1 MTALVAL
8 CERVAHASLSPA
20 AHLVSGALQFLPPTR
35 MLLAAALLF
44 GKLPELSVAL
54 ALERANAASGDD
66 ERHARA
72 RGGGS
77 QVDFSEIDDGLHAA
91 GSGVRLRDFQAD
103 VQFKA
108 VVPHQR
114 TGPLKLGKGEWQDQR
129 RAATAHW
136 QDDAPLLNAHGLGG
150 PMDGVEALRAPGIL
164 HAHLRMLPA
173 QLACCLNRAC
183 TDWLCR
189 AKRPLVSCCRSV
201 WLGQWAWLI
210 LARRWAWTQTFQTWA
225 ASIWAYV
232 RRRKML
238 GDRRDRRYTRVVF
251 IHTSSFRRLEQR

>member
-91 GSGVRLRDFQAD
+91 GSGVRLRDCQAD
-103 VQFKA
+103 VQWKE
-108 VVPHQR
+108 R
-114 TGPLKLGKGEWQDQR
+114 KT
-129 RAATAHW
+129 
-136 QDDAPLLNAHGLGG
+136 
-150 PMDGVEALRAPGIL
+150 
-164 HAHLRMLPA
+164 
-173 QLACCLNRAC
+173 AC

-251 IHTSSFRRLEQR
+251 IHTSS